1 MQKKIIAML
10 ILSVMSNVLLAMNPD
25 ATFQNAMKVSQ
36 ATGDPIHVASLIA
49 HGCNQTQIEQARM
62 QNAQLMFVPG
72 VHIDL
77 VTFEQVLRG
86 NGSHEHAIQTMLARA
101 RRSNEYLLNQ

>member
-1 MQKKIIAML
+1 
-10 ILSVMSNVLLAMNPD
+10 
-25 ATFQNAMKVSQ
+25 
-36 ATGDPIHVASLIA
+36 
-49 HGCNQTQIEQARM
+49 
-62 QNAQLMFVPG
+62 